1 MTRDKRS
8 TVTKIYFECLHI
20 VWCWKVSPR
29 AATSVLSSP
38 LSQASQLLTF
48 CSQTATFY
56 DKIVIKRFRG
66 GLQEILYNILDR
78 SSLRNRT
85 LEVLRNSSLISTYLL
100 TLLQKFF
107 ILTPSKVYKNNTN
120 FHTCRR
126 YGCQGVTICRTDDG
140 LPRVAVPGL
149 PGRGGR
155 AAVQELALH
164 AAQGSIHRHP
174 PTHPARRPQ
183 VTHLHLNISN
193 IYSLMKCSLFV
204 HLNIYS
210 L

>member
-100 TLLQKFF
+100 YYKSFSFWLRVRFTKITQTFTHVDAMAVRVWLFAGLMTDSPVSPCPGSLAVAGELQFRN
-107 ILTPSKVYKNNTN
+107 LHYT
-120 FHTCRR
+120 
-126 YGCQGVTICRTDDG
+126 
-140 LPRVAVPGL
+140 LPRGAYIV
-149 PGRGGR
+149 
-155 AAVQELALH
+155 
-164 AAQGSIHRHP
+164 I
-174 PTHPARRPQ
+174 PQ
-183 VTHLHLNISN
+183 HTQHDGPRLL
-193 IYSLMKCSLFV
+193 IY
-204 HLNIYS
+204 I
-210 L
+210 